1 MGQEEMLQKAV
12 DTSDLAGGGL
22 LGTAQADRFIDL
34 SLDQSVML
42 KDARVVR
49 MRSAVME
56 LDKIGTSGRVSQ
68 LKTEGVAP
76 GDLSEPAFSK
86 VTLTAVDIITPFEIT
101 MEALED
107 SIERGE
113 LEETVISV
121 MARQAATDL
130 EELAIQGDTDSTDD
144 FLKGLDG
151 WRVLADDGNVVDF
164 AGATLDKS
172 GLSDMYKALPDRYK
186 RNHGDLRYYFAPAAV
201 QDWHDTFAD
210 RGGAASDDAL
220 LSGAVPPYMGV
231 PVVSVPNLPTDVE
244 GILGYE
250 SGPNLTYGF
259 LTSRENLVLGIHRDV
274 RIDKDKDIL
283 RGVNIYTIT
292 TRVAVELEEDSAIV
306 VAANVA
312 LAA

>member
-1 MGQEEMLQKAV
+1 MLQKAV

-22 LGTAQADRFIDL
+22 LSTDQADRFVDL

-56 LDKIGTSGRVSQ
+56 LDKIATSGRVSQ

-76 GDLSEPAFSK
+76 GSLSEPVFSK

-113 LEETVISV
+113 LEGTVIGV
-121 MARQAATDL
+121 MARQTATDL
-130 EELAIQGDTDSTDD
+130 EELATQGDTSSSDD

-151 WRVLADDGNVVDF
+151 WRVLAEDGNVVDF
-164 AGATLDKS
+164 AGATLDKA

-186 RNHGDLRYYFAPAAV
+186 RNHGNLRYYFAPAGV
-201 QDWHDTFAD
+201 QDWHNTFAD
-210 RGGAASDDAL
+210 RGTVAGDEVL

-231 PVVSVPNLPTDVE
+231 PVVSIPNIPTDEE
-244 GILGYE
+244 GVMGYE

-259 LTSRENLVLGIHRDV
+259 LTARQNLVFGIHRDV

-292 TRVAVELEEDSAIV
+292 TRVAVELEEDDAIV
-306 VAANVA
+306 LAVNIA
-312 LAA
+312 LTS

>member
-12 DTSDLAGGGL
+12 DTSDLAAGGL
-22 LGTAQADRFIDL
+22 LNTGQWDRFIDM

-56 LDKIGTSGRVSQ
+56 LDKIATTGRVSQ
-68 LKTEGVAP
+68 LKTEGVSPEA
-76 GDLSEPAFSK
+76 LSEPAFSK

-101 MEALED
+101 TEALED

-113 LEETVISV
+113 LEETVIGV
-121 MARQAATDL
+121 MARQSATDL

-144 FLKGLDG
+144 FLKGTDG
-151 WRVLADDGNVVDF
+151 WRVLADDGHVVDL
-164 AGATLDKS
+164 AGATLDKDGIAS
-172 GLSDMYKALPDRYK
+172 MYKALPDRYK
-186 RNHGDLRYYFAPAAV
+186 RSHGDLRYYFAPAAV

-210 RGGAASDDAL
+210 RGTAAGDEAL
-220 LSGAVPPYMGV
+220 VSGVAPPYMGV
-231 PVVSVPNLPTDVE
+231 PVTAVPGIPTDVE

-250 SGPNLTYGF
+250 SGPDLTYGL
-259 LTSRENLVLGIHRDV
+259 LTPRQNLVFGIHRDV

-292 TRVAVELEEDSAIV
+292 TRVAVALEQTDAIV
-306 VAANVA
+306 VAVNLA
-312 LAA
+312 LTS

>member
-1 MGQEEMLQKAV
+1 MLQKAV
-12 DTSDLAGGGL
+12 DTTDLAAGGL
-22 LGTAQADRFIDL
+22 LTTSQADRFIDL

-56 LDKIGTSGRVSQ
+56 LDKIATSGRVSQ
-68 LKTEGVAP
+68 LKSEGVAP
-76 GDLSEPAFSK
+76 ESLSEPAFSK

-113 LEETVISV
+113 LEETVIGV
-121 MARQAATDL
+121 MARQTATDL
-130 EELAIQGDTDSTDD
+130 EELAIQGDTDSSDD

-151 WRVLADDGNVVDF
+151 WRVLGAEGQVVDL
-164 AGATLDKS
+164 AGATLDKG
-172 GLSDMYKALPDRYK
+172 GLSAMYKALPDRYK
-186 RNHGDLRYYFAPAAV
+186 RNHRDLRYYFAPGSV

-210 RGGAASDDAL
+210 RGGVASDEAL

-231 PVVSVPNLPTDVE
+231 PVVSVANIPTDQE
-244 GILGYE
+244 GVMGYE
-250 SGPNLTYGF
+250 NGGNLTYGF
-259 LTSRENLVLGIHRDV
+259 LTPRQNLVFGIHRDV

-292 TRVAVELEEDSAIV
+292 TRVAVELEEPDALV
-306 VAANVA
+306 VAVNVS
-312 LAA
+312 LAS